1 MKNCLAKIW
10 NFLHKF
16 YLKVKRLKLTN
27 KATNNQ
33 EYNYLTFISVLI
45 TKSPFAAIIS
55 IGSVFLIYL
64 YSLKLFALSDLFLIN
79 KNFFTEESLEL
90 KLWEGL
96 FIFTDSFG
104 TINLF
109 YLLLL
114 LASILITITF
124 PIYLAYVIKGDK
136 NKKSHTILAKIISY
150 FGITYVATALF
161 VSSLFILFNT
171 SSLISKSIQKKY
183 INEHSFCKIL
193 FNESNNL
200 GFIVIAEKSNV
211 PYKLLFS
218 ESKIYYIQPN
228 EESFIWREY
237 NDKEL
242 TTMESLCL
250 SLGNKKSTE
259 NN

>member
-1 MKNCLAKIW
+1 MPASP
-10 NFLHKF
+10 
-16 YLKVKRLKLTN
+16 N

-64 YSLKLFALSDLFLIN
+64 YSLKLFALSDLFLID

-114 LASILITITF
+114 LSN
-124 PIYLAYVIKGDK
+124 PI
-136 NKKSHTILAKIISY
+136 
-150 FGITYVATALF
+150 
-161 VSSLFILFNT
+161 
-171 SSLISKSIQKKY
+171 
-183 INEHSFCKIL
+183 
-193 FNESNNL
+193 
-200 GFIVIAEKSNV
+200 
-211 PYKLLFS
+211 
-218 ESKIYYIQPN
+218 
-228 EESFIWREY
+228 
-237 NDKEL
+237 
-242 TTMESLCL
+242 
-250 SLGNKKSTE
+250 
-259 NN
+259 